1 MLTSFMRRAIKAP
14 AVRYPAFALQ
24 AAQSERWS
32 LPSYQLPEA
41 QSELYQR
48 LSWVQIAVR
57 TIAESVAAANAQV
70 KRLNGE
76 KAEQV
81 VNHPFE
87 KLLQRPNP
95 LMSRFALLTAT
106 ASYYKL
112 TGNAYWWLNKR
123 NQMSPPDELWLI
135 PSHQIR
141 PVPDERL
148 YLRGYEYDAGQ
159 GQKLLLPVDAVTHFK
174 TFNPLS
180 QFVGLS
186 AIEALASVSVGDMAM
201 QNWNTNYFDK
211 NNAKLPGALTFAQMI
226 PDPMWAEIQAEFKR
240 QYGGTERNLLMLR
253 GVGDNAVS
261 WVQMAAS
268 QKDMEFL
275 AGRQSNKEEIYAA
288 FGLPP
293 GMLDKNATEANAI
306 AAKAA
311 FSELTLWPTL
321 VAMAEVITNDIL
333 PAYGPNDVLV
343 FDDPRK
349 TDRALELQEQA
360 EYTRTHTIDEVRER
374 FYEDAPIGDERGKLL
389 VAEISPGGIPG
400 VDVPEKPAP
409 VIMPSGAQAG
419 EAEEEGVPDEP
430 EDEEA
435 DAEPERAV
443 AEKRA
448 SDKQLTDLQAW
459 RNKVRRA
466 GRAKSFVSD
475 AILPGV
481 KALVTQRM
489 TEDVLTAFDFL
500 KAADMTAAEAAL
512 QKRIAKVLRD
522 AEARALAAI
531 AAGEEFDYDLF
542 AQEMRKALQ
551 PQLTSIATE
560 QVLRNALLI
569 GIDFDVAAVNEA
581 ALAWAQAYA
590 FQLVKG
596 ITDTTRK
603 VVSKAVEA
611 FISTPGMNNADLRA
625 LLAPTFGDVR
635 AAMIGT
641 TEVTRAYAQAT
652 AIYQELAKQDGI
664 EMVRVWDTSGDDKVC
679 PICGP
684 LDRQPESKW
693 GAYAGGPPAHINCRC
708 GDHLELEKG
717 KRNGRS

>member
-57 TIAESVAAANAQV
+57 TIAESVATAGAQV
-70 KRLNGE
+70 QRMTGE
-76 KAEQV
+76 KAQQV

-87 KLLQRPNP
+87 VLLQRPNP
-95 LMSRFALLTAT
+95 LMSRFALLAAT
-106 ASYYKL
+106 VSYYKL

-123 NQMSPPDELWLI
+123 NQISPPDELWLI
-135 PSHQIR
+135 PSHHIR

-148 YLRGYEYDAGQ
+148 YLKGYEYDAGH

-180 QFVGLS
+180 QFIGLS
-186 AIEALASVSVGDMAM
+186 PIEALASVAIGDMAM
-201 QNWNTNYFDK
+201 QKWNTNYFDK

-253 GVGDNAVS
+253 GVGDNAVN

-275 AGRQSNKEEIYAA
+275 AGRQQNKEEIYEM

-321 VAMAEVITNDIL
+321 VSLAEVITNDIL
-333 PAYGPNDVLV
+333 PAYGDNVVLT

-360 EYTRTHTIDEVRER
+360 EYAKTHTIDEVREK
-374 FYEDAPIGDERGKLL
+374 FYEDGPIGDERGKLL

-409 VIMPSGAQAG
+409 VMVQPGAQVN
-419 EAEEEGVPDEP
+419 EEGAPEQP
-430 EDEEA
+430 EDEES
-435 DAEPERAV
+435 DEEPERAT

-448 SDKQLTDLQAW
+448 ANRQLDDLQAW
-459 RNKVRRA
+459 RGKVRKY
-466 GRAKSFVSD
+466 GKAKSFVSD

-489 TEDVLTAFDFL
+489 TEDVDTAFDFL

-512 QKRIAKVLRD
+512 QKRIAKVLRTYEGEIVSQVEAGGAVNYD
-522 AEARALAAI
+522 GLSAEL
-531 AAGEEFDYDLF
+531 
-542 AQEMRKALQ
+542 RKAL
-551 PQLTSIATE
+551 LLAFVAIITE
-560 QVLRNALLI
+560 QVLREAVSLGVDVDPAEVNSEALRWSREYVDGLVA
-569 GIDFDVAAVNEA
+569 GI
-581 ALAWAQAYA
+581 
-590 FQLVKG
+590 
-596 ITDTTRK
+596 ISTTRK
-603 VVSKAVEA
+603 AVDKAKEA
-611 FISTPGMNNADLRA
+611 KDGLTGAELAA
-625 LLAPTFGDVR
+625 LLAFTFSAAR
-635 AAMIGT
+635 ADLIGT
-641 TEVTRAYAQAT
+641 TEVTRAYAQAVR
-652 AIYQELAKQDGI
+652 IYQGMLGVFGI
-664 EMVRVWDTSGDDKVC
+664 QTVRIWETARDERVC
-679 PICGP
+679 GVCGP
-684 LDRQPESKW
+684 LDGQPQSAW
-693 GAYAGGPPAHINCRC
+693 GAFPDGPPAHPNCRC
-708 GDHLELEKG
+708 QSHVE
-717 KRNGRS
+717 RMRA

>member
-32 LPSYQLPEA
+32 LPSYQLPET

-57 TIAESVAAANAQV
+57 TIAESVATAGAQV

-87 KLLQRPNP
+87 MLLQRPNP

-211 NNAKLPGALTFAQMI
+211 NNAKLPGALTFAQMV
-226 PDPMWAEIQAEFKR
+226 PDAMWAEIQAEFKR

-288 FGLPP
+288 FGLLP

-311 FSELTLWPTL
+311 FSELTLWPIL

-409 VIMPSGAQAG
+409 IIAPPGAPMN
-419 EAEEEGVPDEP
+419 EDAEEGAPEEP

-435 DAEPERAV
+435 DEEPERAV

-448 SDKQLTDLQAW
+448 TVDAQLDELRAWRRKCKARGELTDFISMTLSPGLQA
-459 RNKVRRA
+459 RIIAEASRLPDIEHVKAV
-466 GRAKSFVSD
+466 FD
-475 AILPGV
+475 AIIAEV
-481 KALVTQRM
+481 KAL
-489 TEDVLTAFDFL
+489 
-500 KAADMTAAEAAL
+500 
-512 QKRIAKVLRD
+512 RIIPDGASEPLPPV
-522 AEARALAAI
+522 
-531 AAGEEFDYDLF
+531 
-542 AQEMRKALQ
+542 
-551 PQLTSIATE
+551 P
-560 QVLRNALLI
+560 
-569 GIDFDVAAVNEA
+569 NE
-581 ALAWAQAYA
+581 
-590 FQLVKG
+590 
-596 ITDTTRK
+596 
-603 VVSKAVEA
+603 VE
-611 FISTPGMNNADLRA
+611 IST
-625 LLAPTFGDVR
+625 GDIER
-635 AAMIGT
+635 
-641 TEVTRAYAQAT
+641 AT
-652 AIYQELAKQDGI
+652 ALWDEL
-664 EMVRVWDTSGDDKVC
+664 M
-679 PICGP
+679 
-684 LDRQPESKW
+684 PE
-693 GAYAGGPPAHINCRC
+693 YAGLLNAENT
-708 GDHLELEKG
+708 G
-717 KRNGRS
+717 KVPNAE